1 MTTNTVPPQPPG
13 AAAPPTATPELRAA
27 GVQLAKLALRS
38 PSVTGRAVLK
48 RVADDAAAGGRAL
61 VGLDLVHVYPP
72 HLLVPDAPLPNR
84 QIMGWLGVARD
95 VCVFAPIVVTW
106 LSLFSALEQYE
117 DGANFLTLWA
127 HDFGGVAVL
136 SVVALILV
144 VVALTVSLHW
154 LRLQAQKT
162 SSRAELRRSVGEQLA
177 LITFELSTTTGAQA
191 AAVPTG
197 RLVRAA
203 GEISGATD
211 RLTWI
216 LREATE
222 RLGKI
227 FDPGPESGFTKALE
241 GWTASAGALERMGKS
256 LTVPHQLI
264 QEFAAMRKSLG
275 ADEEA
280 TRRALAVLLAELNE
294 ATETS
299 RDSDQA
305 HVRVAEV
312 VLEGTRQVRE
322 AMERFVERTQLLD
335 MYMEAMEGTLN
346 RLDPNWADAPPS
358 AGPTA
363 APSGLY
369 DPMGDDGFDHLN
381 EHDDGRTA
389 PAAGRGW
396 ADARMTAEEPRPD
409 PEPTAQP
416 EPEPEPAPGPA
427 DPSTGFGPGER
438 GSSDTDLWY
447 GDDEGRR

>member
-27 GVQLAKLALRS
+27 GSQLAKLAQRS
-38 PSVTGRAVLK
+38 PSATGRVVLN
-48 RVADDAAAGGRAL
+48 RVAEDVATGGRAL

-72 HLLVPDAPLPNR
+72 HLLVPDAPKSNQQLL
-84 QIMGWLGVARD
+84 GWLGVVRD

-106 LSLFSALEQYE
+106 LSLYSAINQYK

-136 SVVALILV
+136 SVVTLILV
-144 VVALTVSLHW
+144 VVTLTVVLHW
-154 LRLQAQKT
+154 LRLRTQQAC
-162 SSRAELRRSVGEQLA
+162 SRAQVRRAVGEQLA
-177 LITFELSTTTGAQA
+177 LITFELSMTSGAQA

-211 RLTWI
+211 RLTRI
-216 LREATE
+216 LHEATE

-264 QEFAAMRKSLG
+264 QEFAAMRKSLS

-280 TRRALAVLLAELNE
+280 TRRALAELLAELTE

-335 MYMEAMEGTLN
+335 MYMDAMVDTLN
-346 RLDPNWADAPPS
+346 RLDPNWADAPPA
-358 AGPTA
+358 AGPTS
-363 APSGLY
+363 PPPGY
-369 DPMGDDGFDHLN
+369 DPMGDDGFDHLH

-389 PAAGRGW
+389 PAAGRDWSG
-396 ADARMTAEEPRPD
+396 AGTATEEPPPATD
-409 PEPTAQP
+409 PRAEPRP
-416 EPEPEPAPGPA
+416 EPEPDPDEPPGF
-427 DPSTGFGPGER
+427 DPDT
-438 GSSDTDLWY
+438 SDTDQWY
-447 GDDEGRR
+447 GDGSRR